1 MKIGLVST
9 LLVTCGLAAGCL
21 EPPPQP
27 AQPSV
32 TPPSASPTP
41 SKPVVALTP
50 AQAPPT
56 ATPAFGFSPTLDQVS
71 GKQGQVEYKVKLPQV
86 TGDKAAARDR
96 FNEGMRTALDDTVR
110 GLNDAKLTK
119 PATIGDGQLQAQE
132 SSRVSFI
139 GPHVLTGVAVFL
151 TNSGGPYPS
160 HRVATITINTDTA
173 QPIMF
178 GEVFADQGAARER
191 LRALALELGA
201 PDRIKA
207 AGDMKSE
214 QFLHWVPVPKGLTFY
229 ISVPHAAGDYVP
241 VTVPWAKIRDQVVP
255 AMVPVLSQ

>member
-1 MKIGLVST
+1 
-9 LLVTCGLAAGCL
+9 
-21 EPPPQP
+21 
-27 AQPSV
+27 
-32 TPPSASPTP
+32 
-41 SKPVVALTP
+41 
-50 AQAPPT
+50 
-56 ATPAFGFSPTLDQVS
+56 
-71 GKQGQVEYKVKLPQV
+71 
-86 TGDKAAARDR
+86 
-96 FNEGMRTALDDTVR
+96 MRTALDDTVR
-110 GLNDAKLTK
+110 GLDDAKLTK

-178 GEVFADQGAARER
+178 GEVFADQEAARER

>member
-1 MKIGLVST
+1 M
-9 LLVTCGLAAGCL
+9 
-21 EPPPQP
+21 
-27 AQPSV
+27 
-32 TPPSASPTP
+32 
-41 SKPVVALTP
+41 
-50 AQAPPT
+50 
-56 ATPAFGFSPTLDQVS
+56 LDQVS
-71 GKQGQVEYKVKLPQV
+71 GKQGKVEYKVKLPQV

-110 GLNDAKLTK
+110 GLDDAKLTK

-178 GEVFADQGAARER
+178 GEVFADQGPPGNVAARTGPGTRRSGSHQGGRRHEI
-191 LRALALELGA
+191 GA
-201 PDRIKA
+201 
-207 AGDMKSE
+207 
-214 QFLHWVPVPKGLTFY
+214 
-229 ISVPHAAGDYVP
+229 
-241 VTVPWAKIRDQVVP
+241 VP
-255 AMVPVLSQ
+255 ALGSGPEGIDVLYLRSARRRRLCAGHRAVGEDS